1 MCFLVSKN
9 LTNLSAGAGSGS
21 GCRLCFWVAWYLRA
35 SRQSQKLLFIT
46 SDARESTKGKSYFL
60 VFSPIS
66 RTYIL
71 KDVLNSP
78 CLEPERQNERNARLD
93 PRDKQQL
100 APPRGAY
107 RVQGVHGG
115 TSSSQRAPVV
125 PDGNFN
131 ACHGLSTCSTAG
143 IRPKVGETAGGGG
156 PPRPRSRPLCSRAGS
171 VCVCVSRTGDE
182 S

>member
-1 MCFLVSKN
+1 MPGRARGVDCAFGWRGIFARRVKVKN
-9 LTNLSAGAGSGS
+9 YYLSLPTLESLPKAK
-21 GCRLCFWVAWYLRA
+21 
-35 SRQSQKLLFIT
+35 KLL
-46 SDARESTKGKSYFL
+46 
-60 VFSPIS
+60 FSPIS